1 MIADGA
7 HVRRGV
13 NRRLENLSVNSNYV
27 RENLSDVCCVNLCLG
42 ILVDFSCGFLKS
54 VFIVP
59 VDNCN
64 HENTSYIIGHN
75 YHGHYWHAGRL
86 SVNNYVRENNC
97 VSGTNV
103 RNCVIPKS
111 PASISIFC
119 TGFSSVC
126 LTSLFLVWSI
136 SPQNV
141 SV

>member
-1 MIADGA
+1 M
-7 HVRRGV
+7 
-13 NRRLENLSVNSNYV
+13 
-27 RENLSDVCCVNLCLG
+27 
-42 ILVDFSCGFLKS
+42 
-54 VFIVP
+54 
-59 VDNCN
+59 
-64 HENTSYIIGHN
+64 
-75 YHGHYWHAGRL
+75 
-86 SVNNYVRENNC
+86 NNYVRENNC

-111 PASISIFC
+111 PALISIFC